1 MAQLL
6 KENLGYCVL
15 NKKTPLFHKIVA
27 NTMQY
32 KYQEV
37 SYNFLPNLGTDY
49 LSRGMVKLTVVLI
62 QTVRNTPLS

>member
-6 KENLGYCVL
+6 KENLGYNVL
-15 NKKTPLFHKIVA
+15 NKKNPNLFHKIVA

-49 LSRGMVKLTVVLI
+49 LIIWHGETHSL
-62 QTVRNTPLS
+62 